1 MEEQNITDK
10 IFFHG
15 KEYFCTLD
23 LALDKI
29 GGKWKIIMI
38 YLLQD
43 GALRSSDLQRKMQGV
58 SNKMFTQTARELEHN
73 GIVRREVYPVVPPR
87 VEYSLTPVGLS
98 ILPIVRDL
106 AEWAT
111 HLPDNTLTSA
121 QRTVSTVK
129 LLIDSNTSDERAYMT
144 NPPCPSF
151 S

>member
-58 SNKMFTQTARELEHN
+58 SNKMFTQTARELEHD
-73 GIVRREVYPVVPPR
+73 GMVRREVYSVVPPR

-98 ILPIVRDL
+98 ILPIVRDI
-106 AEWAT
+106 AEWGKQ
-111 HLPDNTLTSA
+111 LLDNKLT
-121 QRTVSTVK
+121 
-129 LLIDSNTSDERAYMT
+129 
-144 NPPCPSF
+144 
-151 S
+151 